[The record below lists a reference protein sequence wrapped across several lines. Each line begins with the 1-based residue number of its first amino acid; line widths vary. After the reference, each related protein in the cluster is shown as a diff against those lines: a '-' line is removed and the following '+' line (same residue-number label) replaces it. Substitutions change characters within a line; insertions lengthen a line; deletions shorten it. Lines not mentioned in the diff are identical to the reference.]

1 MSNADIQIFTNEQ
14 FGSVR
19 TIGEGD
25 TVLFCGSDVAS
36 ALGYAAPRNAIA
48 THCKGAL
55 KRCIPTNGGDQEMSF
70 IPEGDVYRLI
80 IRSNLPEAVR
90 FEKWLFEEVLPSIR
104 KHGGYLTPDKIE
116 EALLNPDVLIR
127 LATDLKLAQEQRKA
141 LEMQNAAML
150 PKADFYDAVI
160 ESSDTIEMATV
171 AKILNVG
178 IGRNRLFEI
187 LREQKVLRDDN
198 TPLQRFVD
206 LAWFKCV
213 ESKYTKPDGG
223 TFINVKT
230 VVYQKGID
238 GILKLLKEKYGLV
251 PKIVA

>member
-104 KHGGYLTPDKIE
+104 KHGGYLTEQKIDEILSDPDTI
-116 EALLNPDVLIR
+116 IR
-127 LATDLKLAQEQRKA
+127 LATELKARNAQIKTLEAQKAILA
-141 LEMQNAAML
+141 
-150 PKADFYDAVI
+150 PKAEFYDAVAD
-160 ESSDTIEMATV
+160 STDTLEMAAV

-178 IGRNRLFEI
+178 IGRNRLI
-187 LREQKVLRDDN
+187 NLLKDALVLRSN
-198 TPLQRFVD
+198 GTPYQKFVD
-206 LAWFKCV
+206 NGWLRCI
-213 ESKYTKPDGG
+213 EEKYEKPDGSV
-223 TFINVKT
+223 FIYTKT
-230 VVYQKGID
+230 VAYQKGVD
-238 GILKLLKEKYGLV
+238 GILKLLKEKYGLI

>member
-150 PKADFYDAVI
+150 PKADFYDAVMESPTTFDI
-160 ESSDTIEMATV
+160 ETV
-171 AKILNVG
+171 SKILNVG
-178 IGRNRLFEI
+178 IGRNKLFAL
-187 LREQKVLRDDN
+187 LREQNVLRKN
-198 TPLQRFVD
+198 RNPFQYYVD
-206 LAWFKCV
+206 LGWFKCV
-213 ESKYTKPDGG
+213 ESNYKNRDGV
-223 TFINVKT
+223 TFVYVKT

-238 GILKLLKEKYGLV
+238 GILKLLKEKYGLNPV
-251 PKIVA
+251 C

>member
-198 TPLQRFVD
+198 TPLQRYVD
-206 LAWFKCV
+206 LGWFKCV

-223 TFINVKT
+223 VFVNVKT

-238 GILKLLKEKYGLV
+238 GILKLLKEKYNLK
-251 PKIVA
+251 PIV